1 MEREGQRT
9 PRSLEMPGLPMRDA
23 DATAPVVAA
32 MAMRLHDGGARGALE
47 FLNARTRYRFTGIYH
62 ADPPFLRNVFLYDRE
77 NPALALTS
85 GAVAPID
92 ETYCGIVLDTMR
104 EFATGDGALDA
115 RLAEHP
121 ARESVISYAGVPL
134 RLPSGCA
141 WGTLCH
147 FDVRPRLLLGTEL
160 EVLNAVAPVL
170 MTWLREHKPLAG
182 LAITA
187 PA

>member
-9 PRSLEMPGLPMRDA
+9 STSPEIPGLSMRDA

-47 FLNARTRYRFTGIYH
+47 FLNARTRFRFTGIYH
-62 ADPPFLRNVFLYDRE
+62 ADPPFLRNVFLHDRE
-77 NPALALTS
+77 NPSLALAS
-85 GAVAPID
+85 GAIAPID
-92 ETYCGIVLDTMR
+92 ETYCGLVVADRR
-104 EFATGDGALDA
+104 EFMTGDAALDA
-115 RLAEHP
+115 RLTGHP

-147 FDVRPRLLLGTEL
+147 FDVRPRLLLGAEL
-160 EVLNAVAPVL
+160 EVLHAAAPVL

-182 LAITA
+182 AATGRHA
-187 PA
+187 